1 MHHVTCNIQSNCS
14 ISECEKQVLFTFC
27 ISMHEEEAKNTI
39 NENFQNSSR
48 NRFRRKNIRKAF
60 FVSRI
65 SQIPLRAVWPDG
77 VIILEIFGHLQQW
90 KFAQWHKPWSS
101 LVEGCIGPIVK
112 LFYDKPTK
120 KYPAHACEHSIHVW
134 LLGWS
139 SCSPP
144 STKELHAKII
154 STSRFKMLPKYL
166 MK

>member
-1 MHHVTCNIQSNCS
+1 MWLAISNQIAPFPS
-14 ISECEKQVLFTFC
+14 
-27 ISMHEEEAKNTI
+27 A
-39 NENFQNSSR
+39 R
-48 NRFRRKNIRKAF
+48 NRSCLRFAFQCTKKKRRTQSTKTSKIRPEIDFGGKNIRKAF
-60 FVSRI
+60 FVSQI

-77 VIILEIFGHLQQW
+77 SIIFEIFGHLQQW

-144 STKELHAKII
+144 CKNNFHKQVQNVAQILNEVAKVCKI
-154 STSRFKMLPKYL
+154 
-166 MK
+166 